1 MNIILFGAPGAG
13 KGTQAKILVEKYS
26 IPQISTGDILREAVA
41 NKTDLGMEAK
51 AFMDKGHLVPD
62 DIIMGIVEKRLDMED
77 CKNGFILDGFP
88 RTTYQA
94 EELKKLLLKSNR
106 NIDKVI
112 VLNVSDEAILERITG
127 RRTSKKTGKIYHIK
141 YNPPVDENEE
151 DIYQREDD
159 NETAVVTRLNAYKNA
174 TAPLLDYYKN
184 LNKVEIING
193 EQNVKQIAQDIEKI
207 LELL

>member
-77 CKNGFILDGFP
+77 CKKGFILDGFP

-207 LELL
+207 MELM